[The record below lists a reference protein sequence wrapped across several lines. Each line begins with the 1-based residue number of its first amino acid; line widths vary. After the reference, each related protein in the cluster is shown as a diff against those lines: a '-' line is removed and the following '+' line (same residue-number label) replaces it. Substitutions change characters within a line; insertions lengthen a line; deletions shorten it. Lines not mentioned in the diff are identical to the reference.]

1 MFTIEFKRLRNVNPE
16 PLATGI
22 GVSIA
27 VGWII
32 VFGGIA
38 YVASAFSARGAG
50 SFLWRLLIGIVY
62 ILGGLYLAFNPGL
75 ALESLTLAMALMF
88 FFEGVLETVVFF
100 QFRTL
105 PGSGWVLFDG
115 LVTLFLA
122 YLIWRPW
129 PSSSIWAIGTILGIN
144 LITSGSPAYVLRGST
159 QNAGCD
165 RLIPNKPAVCS
176 VGGLFRK
183 VWAQKHLGARA
194 HLPGPAAIT

>member
-1 MFTIEFKRLRNVNPE
+1 MSTQSTTGIFKEVAGASIGWGIVMILLGILALFL

-32 VFGGIA
+32 VFSGIA
-38 YVASAFSARGAG
+38 YVASAFAARGAG
-50 SFLWRLLIGIVY
+50 SFLWRLLIGAVY
-62 ILGGLYLAFNPGL
+62 SLGGLYLAFNPGL

-88 FFEGVLETVVFF
+88 FVEGALETVVFF
-100 QFRTL
+100 QFRSL

-144 LITSGSPAYVLRGST
+144 LITSGFT
-159 QNAGCD
+159 
-165 RLIPNKPAVCS
+165 RLMYSVAARRTLEAVS
-176 VGGLFRK
+176 
-183 VWAQKHLGARA
+183 
-194 HLPGPAAIT
+194 

>member
-1 MFTIEFKRLRNVNPE
+1 MSTQSTTGIFKQAAGASIGWGVVMIVLGILALFL

-32 VFGGIA
+32 VFSGVA
-38 YVASAFSARGAG
+38 YLASAFAARGAG
-50 SFLWRLLIGIVY
+50 SFLWRLLIGAVY

-75 ALESLTLAMALMF
+75 ALESLTLAMAVMF
-88 FFEGVLETVVFF
+88 FVEGALETVVFF
-100 QFRTL
+100 QLRSL

-144 LITSGSPAYVLRGST
+144 LISSGFT
-159 QNAGCD
+159 
-165 RLIPNKPAVCS
+165 RLMYSVAARRTLEAVS
-176 VGGLFRK
+176 
-183 VWAQKHLGARA
+183 
-194 HLPGPAAIT
+194 

>member
-1 MFTIEFKRLRNVNPE
+1 MNAQSTTNIFKQAAGASIGWGIVMILLGVLALFL

-27 VGWII
+27 VAWII

-38 YVASAFSARGAG
+38 YVASAFAARGAG
-50 SFLWRLLIGIVY
+50 SFLWRLLIGAVY

-75 ALESLTLAMALMF
+75 ALASLTLAMAVMF
-88 FFEGVLETVVFF
+88 FMEGVLETVMFF

-105 PGSGWVLFDG
+105 PGSGWFLFDG

-129 PSSSIWAIGTILGIN
+129 PGSSIWAIGTILGIN
-144 LITSGSPAYVLRGST
+144 LITSGFT
-159 QNAGCD
+159 
-165 RLIPNKPAVCS
+165 RLMYSVAARRTLEAVS
-176 VGGLFRK
+176 
-183 VWAQKHLGARA
+183 
-194 HLPGPAAIT
+194 

>member
-1 MFTIEFKRLRNVNPE
+1 MNAQSTNIFQEAAGASSGWGVVMILLGVLALFL

-32 VFGGIA
+32 VFGGVA
-38 YVASAFSARGAG
+38 YLASAFAARGAG
-50 SFLWRLLIGIVY
+50 SFLWRVLIGAVY
-62 ILGGLYLAFNPGL
+62 IIGGLYLAFNPGL
-75 ALESLTLAMALMF
+75 ALASLTLAMALMF
-88 FFEGVLETVVFF
+88 FFEGLLETVVFF

-115 LVTLFLA
+115 LVTLLLA

-144 LITSGSPAYVLRGST
+144 LIMSGITRLMYSVAARRVLDTIG
-159 QNAGCD
+159 
-165 RLIPNKPAVCS
+165 
-176 VGGLFRK
+176 
-183 VWAQKHLGARA
+183 
-194 HLPGPAAIT
+194 

>member
-1 MFTIEFKRLRNVNPE
+1 MNAQSTTGIIKKAAGASIGWGVVMILLGVLALFL

-50 SFLWRLLIGIVY
+50 SFLWRLLIGVVY

-75 ALESLTLAMALMF
+75 ALASLTLTMALMF

-144 LITSGSPAYVLRGST
+144 LIMSGFT
-159 QNAGCD
+159 
-165 RLIPNKPAVCS
+165 RLMYSVAARRTLVAV
-176 VGGLFRK
+176 G
-183 VWAQKHLGARA
+183 
-194 HLPGPAAIT
+194 